1 MKKILILH
9 GPNLNLLG
17 TREPD
22 QYGVF
27 TLDEIN
33 CDLET
38 AANELEVSISCFQSN
53 HEGVLIDQI
62 QTAHQEH
69 AAIVFNPGGFTHTS
83 VALRDAISA
92 TSIPVVEVHLSNIFA
107 REIFRQTSIVAPV
120 CAGSITGFGKLS
132 YLLGLRASVELVNN
146 K

>member
-17 TREPD
+17 IREPD

-27 TLDEIN
+27 TLEEIN
-33 CDLET
+33 RDLET

-62 QTAHQEH
+62 QAAHQEH

-92 TSIPVVEVHLSNIFA
+92 TSIPVVEVHISNIFA
-107 REIFRQTSIVAPV
+107 REIFRQTSIIAPV